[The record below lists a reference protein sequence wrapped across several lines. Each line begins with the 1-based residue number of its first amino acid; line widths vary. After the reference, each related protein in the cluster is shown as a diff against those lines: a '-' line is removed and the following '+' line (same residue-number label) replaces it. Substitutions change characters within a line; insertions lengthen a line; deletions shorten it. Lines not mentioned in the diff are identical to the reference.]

1 MDYKSTKLRLL
12 CPWDFPGKN
21 TGMGCH
27 FLLQGIFPAKDS
39 NPHFLHWQ
47 ATSLPLSHQGSPYV
61 NTVEV
66 GLPLLYAVIQRRR
79 LLSKLSLSHNNV
91 AFEMVL
97 KREASMEEDSGVW
110 CCFPGG
116 SVGKESACQCSRCKR
131 CGFSPWAGK
140 IPWRRKWQP
149 IPAFLPGKSHGQRSL
164 PGYSSWGFKSRTRL
178 TPITGPTGLLI

>member
-1 MDYKSTKLRLL
+1 
-12 CPWDFPGKN
+12 
-21 TGMGCH
+21 MGCH

-61 NTVEV
+61 NTVEA

-97 KREASMEEDSGVW
+97 KREASMEEDSGV
-110 CCFPGG
+110 C
-116 SVGKESACQCSRCKR
+116 SESGIYHFHPHFTCQNWV
-131 CGFSPWAGK
+131 PW
-140 IPWRRKWQP
+140 
-149 IPAFLPGKSHGQRSL
+149 L
-164 PGYSSWGFKSRTRL
+164 RL
-178 TPITGPTGLLI
+178 TIEAAEKCCIAVVLMRKHRYSRAIALAVSVTVCIRLELPWLRASQGAQW